1 MMVILLIFSTF
12 HSATGQDISSREIA
26 SAVQTMSK
34 LIEEKYVFAE
44 KGKAISKHLKREFN
58 NGKFRDVKSWKALET
73 MATAVL
79 REFSNDGHLY
89 VNYDPKTVKELTELK
104 VEETEEKFSY
114 DPFYYGEE
122 AMEKNFG
129 FKEVKILEDNIG
141 YLKLSE
147 INISEKSLPVLY
159 AAMQFIAHTEAMI
172 IDLQDNHGGGSAIG
186 SVLESY
192 FLPKETP
199 LLDFKSRD
207 GGNNLSTTVSW
218 LTEKKY
224 NKPLFILINR
234 GTASAAEAFSFAL
247 QANKRAVVVGQPSA
261 GAAHMN
267 SWYPVN
273 DNIFISIST
282 GAPTLP
288 GTEITWERKGIEPDH
303 LVETGKEIVIIQKL
317 LAGKNKATQS
327 SKY

>member
-1 MMVILLIFSTF
+1 MIAISILVATF
-12 HSATGQDISSREIA
+12 HSATSQEISSREIE

-73 MATAVL
+73 IATAVL

-89 VNYDPKTVKELTELK
+89 VNYDPKTVKELREWK
-104 VEETEEKFSY
+104 AEETKENSSC
-114 DPFYYGEE
+114 DPFYDGEE
-122 AMEKNFG
+122 AVGKNFG
-129 FKEVKILEDNIG
+129 FKEVKILDDNIG

-147 INISEKSLPVLY
+147 INISERSLPVLY
-159 AAMQFIAHTEAMI
+159 AAMQFVSHTEAMI

-186 SVLESY
+186 NVLESY

-207 GGNNLSTTVSW
+207 DGNSLSKTVSW
-218 LTEKKY
+218 LTEQKY
-224 NKPLFILINR
+224 NKPLFILINH

-288 GTEITWERKGIEPDH
+288 GTEITWERKGISPDH
-303 LVETGKEIVIIQKL
+303 LVEAGKEIIMVQKL
-317 LAGKNKATQS
+317 LAEKNKATQQ
-327 SKY
+327 K